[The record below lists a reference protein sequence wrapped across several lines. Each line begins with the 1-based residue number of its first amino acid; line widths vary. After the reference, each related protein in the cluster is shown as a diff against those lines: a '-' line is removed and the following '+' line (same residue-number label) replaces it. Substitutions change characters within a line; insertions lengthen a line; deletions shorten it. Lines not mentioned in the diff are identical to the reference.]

1 VNVLSLPDELT
12 TLPLEELRALRRSWQ
27 VVEDCSSYVRRI
39 AHGRIEIVLAE
50 MGRRSTGGDPSSL
63 AELVATLPD
72 TLEVQVPTG
81 PSRLVHQNGNFEQP
95 DLTEE
100 LDALCPP
107 MALAVLPSLDDDALV
122 ELLGGLRSFE
132 AKMSARRHESFQ
144 ALDQLADEIGR
155 RYLAGGIPAA

>member
-12 TLPLEELRALRRSWQ
+12 QLPIEELRALRRSWQ

-50 MGRRSTGGDPSSL
+50 MARRAAGGDVSTL
-63 AELVATLPD
+63 AELVAALPD

-81 PSRLVHQNGNFEQP
+81 PSRLVHQNGNFEHP
-95 DLTEE
+95 DLTDE

-107 MALAVLPSLDDDALV
+107 LALTVLPSLDDDALV
-122 ELLGGLRSFE
+122 ELLGALQAFE
-132 AKMSARRHESFQ
+132 SAMSGRRHEAFE
-144 ALDQLADEIGR
+144 ALGQLADEIGR
-155 RYLAGGIPAA
+155 RYLS